1 MINDTNKLLLTL
13 IHDNYL
19 QKESEVLMKFSSISG
34 ILKILMRQYTLIVQV
49 YFGEKENLEAI
60 LSDFSDLLPLYI
72 IPLTCKEEICMKTT
86 EIVSEYILNNLLF
99 ELFLTCQRLYKNTL
113 KADNTIYFNNIQIL
127 VLFY

>member
-1 MINDTNKLLLTL
+1 
-13 IHDNYL
+13 
-19 QKESEVLMKFSSISG
+19 MKFSSISG

-49 YFGEKENLEAI
+49 YFGEKENIEAI

-72 IPLTCKEEICMKTT
+72 IPLTCKEEICIKTT
-86 EIVSEYILNNLLF
+86 EIASEYILNNLLF

-127 VLFY
+127 VINYIIFFLLSYLDFLFFLKIFL